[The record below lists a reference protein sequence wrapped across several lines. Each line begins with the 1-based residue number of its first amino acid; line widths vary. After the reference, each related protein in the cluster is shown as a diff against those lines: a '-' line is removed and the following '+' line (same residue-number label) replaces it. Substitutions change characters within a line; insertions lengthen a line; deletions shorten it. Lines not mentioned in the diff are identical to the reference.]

1 MTYDSPLWV
10 SEGWV
15 ILEVASFQE
24 EVLVIPKDEKEKK
37 DRWKIVAP

>member
-10 SEGWV
+10 SW
-15 ILEVASFQE
+15 SFQE